1 MLSIPNSQDGFHH
14 DTACVGVVRTEPRTT
29 QKAEIDT
36 ASFATFECS
45 EFCPSGRA
53 CTFKREILILSGNFF
68 LLNFGAAVGN
78 RAVRDTRKSYK
89 ILGWK
94 C

>member
-29 QKAEIDT
+29 KKTEIDT
-36 ASFATFECS
+36 ASFVPFECS
-45 EFCPSGRA
+45 EFRPSV
-53 CTFKREILILSGNFF
+53 CTCAFKREILILSGNFF
-68 LLNFGAAVGN
+68 LLNFGAAVGDGAARN
-78 RAVRDTRKSYK
+78 RRERNK

-94 C
+94 G

>member
-14 DTACVGVVRTEPRTT
+14 DTACVRIIST
-29 QKAEIDT
+29 KARATKKTEIDT
-36 ASFATFECS
+36 ASFVPFECS
-45 EFCPSGRA
+45 EFCPCWCA
-53 CTFKREILILSGNFF
+53 FAFKREILILSGNFF

-89 ILGWK
+89 ILGWE